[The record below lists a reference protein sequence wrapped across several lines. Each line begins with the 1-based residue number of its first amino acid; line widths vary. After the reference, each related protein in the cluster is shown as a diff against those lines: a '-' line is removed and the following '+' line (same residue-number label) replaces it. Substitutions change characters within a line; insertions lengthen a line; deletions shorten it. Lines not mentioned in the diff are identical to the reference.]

1 VSKAAKQS
9 ILEKGRGS
17 SYNRS
22 MEKEQD
28 YPIAKPRRLFRS
40 TSLVSGMTLLSR
52 VLGFVRDMVLA
63 NVFGA
68 GGAFDAFVV
77 AFKIP
82 NFMRRL
88 FGEGAFAQAFVP
100 ILSEFRTRESQEKTQ
115 EFVNRIAGTLG
126 FVVLLVVL
134 LVELIAPLVI
144 LIFAPGFTQDPARYD
159 LAVHM
164 IRITFPY
171 LLFITLISFAGS
183 ILNTYGR
190 FGVPAFTPV
199 LLNVVLITVAWFWAP
214 YAATPIVVL
223 AWGVLIGG
231 VVQLVLQWPYL
242 KRTGLL
248 PIPKIGFSDPG
259 VRRVMKLM
267 VPALFGVSVAQISL
281 LIDNFFASFLPAGSI
296 SWLYYSDRLTY
307 LPLGVIGVAIA
318 TVILPN
324 LSRDHSANAPER
336 YSATVDWAL
345 RIVVVIGIPAAVGL
359 LTLAG
364 PLLSTLIQHGKFDA
378 MDVVMTRRSLM
389 AYSIG
394 LLGFMLV
401 KVLASAFYSKQNIR
415 TPVKIA
421 AAALGLNIILNI
433 ILIHPLAHAGLALS
447 TSIAALF
454 NAGLLLFFLLKNKSY
469 QPKAQWFSFL
479 FRVGVAAALMAA
491 FIVWYAG
498 AFQAWMQW
506 PVGERIVHLLIV
518 ISVSVAL
525 YFGSLLLMGLRI
537 HHFRVHDETDS
548 RSL

>member
-1 VSKAAKQS
+1 
-9 ILEKGRGS
+9 
-17 SYNRS
+17 
-22 MEKEQD
+22 MEQEQD
-28 YPIAKPRRLFRS
+28 YPITQRRRLLRS
-40 TSLVSGMTLLSR
+40 ASLVSGLTMISR
-52 VLGFVRDMVLA
+52 VLGFVRDMVMA
-63 NVFGA
+63 SVFGA

-88 FGEGAFAQAFVP
+88 FAEGAFAQAFVP
-100 ILSEFRTRESQEKTQ
+100 ILSEFRARESHESTQ

-126 FVVLLVVL
+126 FAVLMLVL

-144 LIFAPGFTQDPARYD
+144 LIFAPGFTQDPTRYD

-171 LLFITLISFAGS
+171 LLFISFVSLSGS
-183 ILNTYGR
+183 ILNTCGR
-190 FGVPAFTPV
+190 FGIPAFTPV
-199 LLNVVLITVAWFWAP
+199 LLNLALVTVAWFWAP
-214 YAATPIVVL
+214 HASTPVVVL

-231 VVQLVLQWPYL
+231 AAQLILQWPYL
-242 KRTGLL
+242 KKTGLL
-248 PIPKIGFSDPG
+248 PIPKLGFSDPG

-267 VPALFGVSVAQISL
+267 VPALFGVSVAQLSL

-318 TVILPN
+318 TVVLPN
-324 LSRDHSANAPER
+324 LSRDHSTKSIER
-336 YSATVDWAL
+336 YSATLDWAL
-345 RIVVVIGIPAAVGL
+345 RVVVVIGIPAAIGL

-378 MDVVMTRRSLM
+378 FDVVMARKSLM

-394 LLGFMLV
+394 LPGFMLV
-401 KVLASAFYSKQNIR
+401 KVLASAFYSKQNIK

-421 AAALGLNIILNI
+421 AAAMGLNLVLNI

-454 NAGLLLFFLLKNKSY
+454 NATFLLVLLLKQDVY
-469 QPKAQWFSFL
+469 QPKDKWLSFL
-479 FRVGVAAALMAA
+479 FRVGIAACVMAGFILWYGGSYKAWLDWSASVRVMHLAL
-491 FIVWYAG
+491 
-498 AFQAWMQW
+498 
-506 PVGERIVHLLIV
+506 V
-518 ISVSVAL
+518 ILGSMIL
-525 YFGSLLLMGLRI
+525 YFASLWMMGFRLKQ
-537 HHFRVHDETDS
+537 FRVDDEVNS
-548 RSL
+548 RPS